1 MQGWFCQVSKVEGR
15 GRTREFKVYE
25 TDWLGGRVLES
36 KLGKEEGEGMSRV
49 LNSVLVLESGSKN
62 Y

>member
-1 MQGWFCQVSKVEGR
+1 MEGR